1 MKMKVLVFAAVAAAL
16 VFLTCCNKEIIDT
29 TYKYDK
35 AIITLPSGDVV
46 EGKVQSWNDY
56 EGEQI
61 QVKINGVVYLVQAE
75 NAVLIKE

>member
-16 VFLTCCNKEIIDT
+16 VFLTSCNKEIIDT

-56 EGEQI
+56 EGEQL
-61 QVKINGVVYLVQAE
+61 QVKINGVVYLVHAE

>member
-16 VFLTCCNKEIIDT
+16 VFLTGCNKEIIDT

-61 QVKINGVVYLVQAE
+61 QVKINGVVYLVHAE

>member
-16 VFLTCCNKEIIDT
+16 VFLTSCNKEIIDT

-35 AIITLPSGDVV
+35 AIILLPSGDVV
-46 EGKVQSWNDY
+46 EGTVQSWNDY

-61 QVKINGVVYLVQAE
+61 QVKINGVVYLVHAE